1 MRKLYF
7 LLLVFIIALLLMQI
21 STFFV
26 DSLLLQV
33 ILAAGVGLVAIKII
47 PKE

>member
-7 LLLVFIIALLLMQI
+7 LLLVSIIALLLLQI

-33 ILAAGVGLVAIKII
+33 ILAAGVGIIAIRIL
-47 PKE
+47 PE